1 MPLWIRVKDYS
12 FSKSTRP
19 IRAEPNVQKSQWEHS
34 MLNKRTPRQMRLL
47 LIGWESGTIF
57 QDQSQ
62 SELLSN
68 YFRES
73 VEMALIMLSERG
85 IFCMSLCLSLFLII
99 LIATVSAFT
108 YLFERKKSRVHGN
121 QNLCMNFASLL
132 GLSSVLQLSI
142 DLRITIKQRPDHC

>member
-1 MPLWIRVKDYS
+1 MP
-12 FSKSTRP
+12 
-19 IRAEPNVQKSQWEHS
+19 
-34 MLNKRTPRQMRLL
+34 
-47 LIGWESGTIF
+47 
-57 QDQSQ
+57 
-62 SELLSN
+62 N

-73 VEMALIMLSERG
+73 VENGFDNVVRERG

-132 GLSSVLQLSI
+132 ELSSVFQLSI